1 MSAQEYVFN
10 RLPLVATDYA
20 ELPIGAIKA
29 EGWLH
34 DQLVKQKDGMTGHLD
49 ELYREVVGPD
59 NAWIGGE
66 GDTWERGPY
75 WLDGLV
81 PLAYLLGDEEL
92 IAKSKVWTESML
104 TMVYVGGAF
113 PPKENTLKS

>member
-1 MSAQEYVFN
+1 MKILYIIPLLFAALSASAQEYIFN
-10 RLPLVATDYA
+10 RQPLVETDYA

-29 EGWLH
+29 EGWLR
-34 DQLVKQKDGMTGHLD
+34 DQLVRQKDGMTGHLD

-75 WLDGLV
+75 WLDCLV
-81 PLAYLLGDEEL
+81 PLA
-92 IAKSKVWTESML
+92 
-104 TMVYVGGAF
+104 
-113 PPKENTLKS
+113 